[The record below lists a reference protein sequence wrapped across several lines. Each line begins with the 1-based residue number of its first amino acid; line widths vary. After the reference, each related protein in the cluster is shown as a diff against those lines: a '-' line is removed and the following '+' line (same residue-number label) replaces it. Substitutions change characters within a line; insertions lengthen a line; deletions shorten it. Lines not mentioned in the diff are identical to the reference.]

1 MTRLSSSISRTISS
15 RKAFWPSHRINAG
28 SSQLAASALLT
39 DLYQLTMLQSYYEEG
54 MEDTA
59 VFEFFVRRLPEH
71 RNFMLFAGLEQVLE
85 YIEHLHFSAEELEWL
100 KRSGRFDSG
109 FVDRLEQFRFSGD
122 VHAMAEGTVFF
133 PDEPVLR
140 VTASLPQAQLIESRL
155 INILHYQTLIAS
167 KAARCRLVA
176 PDKTLIEFGMR
187 RAHGA
192 EAALLA
198 ARANYIV
205 GFDGTATVQA
215 EHDFGVPIFGTM
227 AHSYIQSHQSESRA
241 FENFAHSHPDNVVL
255 LIDTYDT
262 RRGAEKVVSLAK
274 SLRKEGITIK
284 AVRLDSGNLLEMST
298 SVRGILDDGNCSDIS
313 IFASGDLDEYRLAE
327 LIDSGS
333 PIDAFGIGTR
343 LNISQDSPSLEC
355 VYKLQEYAG
364 QARRKKSVGK
374 TTWPGC
380 KQVYRHR
387 ASNSSFNGDQVTLA
401 NDVRGDGEALI
412 VPVMRKGK
420 RIKPAESLERIRER
434 SSDQLAS
441 LPEHLTALAVSAEPY
456 PVEMSQELK
465 VLAEQVD
472 KQFAGD

>member
-1 MTRLSSSISRTISS
+1 M
-15 RKAFWPSHRINAG
+15 
-28 SSQLAASALLT
+28 AASALLT
-39 DLYQLTMLQSYYEEG
+39 DLYQLMMLQSYYEEG

-71 RNFMLFAGLEQVLE
+71 RNFMLFAGLEQVLAYLE
-85 YIEHLHFSAEELEWL
+85 NLHFSQEELDWL
-100 KRSGRFDSG
+100 ARSGKFDAG
-109 FVDRLEQFRFSGD
+109 FVDRLEKFQFSGD

-140 VTASLPQAQLIESRL
+140 VTAALPQAQLIESRL

-176 PDKTLIEFGMR
+176 PDKTLIDFGMR

-198 ARANYIV
+198 ARANYIA

-215 EHDFGVPIFGTM
+215 ERDFGIPIFGTM
-227 AHSYIQSHQSESRA
+227 AHSYIQAHQSELQA

-262 RRGAEKVVSLAK
+262 RRGAEKVVRVART
-274 SLRKEGITIK
+274 LRKEGIAIK
-284 AVRLDSGNLLEMST
+284 AVRLDSGDLLDLSA
-298 SVRGILDDGNCSDIS
+298 SVRCILDDGDCRDIA
-313 IFASGDLDEYRLAE
+313 IFASGDLDEYGIAE
-327 LIDSGS
+327 LIDRSC

-343 LNISQDSPSLEC
+343 LNISQDSPSLDC

-364 QARRKKSVGK
+364 KARRKRSEGK
-374 TTWPGC
+374 ATWPGC
-380 KQVYRHR
+380 KQVYRR
-387 ASNSSFNGDQVTLA
+387 RVNNGSFDGDLVTLA
-401 NDVRGDGEALI
+401 SDVRGDGEALI

-420 RIKPAESLERIRER
+420 RIKPAETLERIRER

-441 LPEHLTALAVSAEPY
+441 LPKHLIALAVSAKRY
-456 PVEMSQELK
+456 PVEMSQGLK
-465 VLAEQVD
+465 DLAEQVD
-472 KQFAGD
+472 KQFACA

>member
-1 MTRLSSSISRTISS
+1 
-15 RKAFWPSHRINAG
+15 
-28 SSQLAASALLT
+28 LAASALLT

-85 YIEHLHFSAEELEWL
+85 YIENLRFSQEELEWL
-100 KRSGRFDSG
+100 KRSGKFDAG
-109 FVDRLEQFRFSGD
+109 FIDRLERFRFSGD
-122 VHAMAEGTVFF
+122 VQAMPEGTVFF

-140 VTASLPQAQLIESRL
+140 VTAALPEAQLIESRL

-176 PDKTLIEFGMR
+176 PGKTLVDFGMR

-198 ARANYIV
+198 GRANYIA

-215 EHDFGVPIFGTM
+215 GQDFGIPIFGTM
-227 AHSYIQSHQSESRA
+227 AHAYIQAHQSESLA
-241 FENFAHSHPDNVVL
+241 FENYANSHPDNVVL

-262 RRGAEKVVSLAK
+262 RRGAEKAVSLAK
-274 SLRKEGITIK
+274 SLRKQGVAIK
-284 AVRLDSGNLLEMST
+284 AVRLDSGDLSEMSA
-298 SVRGILDDGNCSDIS
+298 SVRHILDDGDCPDIS
-313 IFASGDLDEYRLAE
+313 IFVSGDLDEYELAR
-327 LIDSGS
+327 LIDSGC

-343 LNISQDSPSLEC
+343 LNISRDAPSLDC

-364 QARRKKSVGK
+364 QARRKKSQGK

-380 KQVYRHR
+380 KQVYRRR
-387 ASNSSFNGDQVTLA
+387 ASDGSFSGDLVTLA
-401 NDVRGDGEALI
+401 DDVRGDGEALI
-412 VPVMRKGK
+412 TPVMRKGQ
-420 RIKPAESLERIRER
+420 RIEPAETLERIRER
-434 SSDQLAS
+434 STDQLAS
-441 LPEHLTALAVSAEPY
+441 LPKHLTVLGDSAKDY
-456 PVEMSQELK
+456 PVEMSQSLK
-465 VLAEQVD
+465 DLAEKVD
-472 KQFAGD
+472 KQFADN

>member
-1 MTRLSSSISRTISS
+1 MTVTI
-15 RKAFWPSHRINAG
+15 AG

-59 VFEFFVRRLPEH
+59 VFEFFVRRLPAH

-85 YIEHLHFSAEELEWL
+85 YLENLHFSREELEWL
-100 KRSGRFDSG
+100 ERSGRFDAE
-109 FVDRLEQFRFSGD
+109 FVARLEQFQFSGD
-122 VHAMAEGTVFF
+122 IDAMSEGTVFF
-133 PDEPVLR
+133 PDEPALR
-140 VTASLPQAQLIESRL
+140 VTATLPQAQLIESRL

-176 PDKTLIEFGMR
+176 PGKTLIDFGMR

-205 GFDGTATVQA
+205 GFDGTATIQA
-215 EHDFGVPIFGTM
+215 EQDFGIPIFGTM
-227 AHSYIQSHQSESRA
+227 AHSYIQSHQSESQA
-241 FENFAHSHPDNVVL
+241 FEKYAYSHPDNVVL

-262 RRGAEKVVSLAK
+262 RRGAEKVVRLAK
-274 SLRKEGITIK
+274 SLREEGITIK
-284 AVRLDSGNLLEMST
+284 AVRLDSGDLLDLSV
-298 SVRGILDDGNCSDIS
+298 SVRCILDDGDCRDIAL
-313 IFASGDLDEYRLAE
+313 FASGDLDEYEIAE
-327 LIDSGS
+327 LIDRSC

-343 LNISQDSPSLEC
+343 LNISQDSPSLDC

-364 QARRKKSVGK
+364 QARRKRSEGK

-387 ASNSSFNGDQVTLA
+387 ANNGKFNGDLVTLA
-401 NDVRGDGEALI
+401 SDVRGDGEALI

-420 RIKPAESLERIRER
+420 RIKPAETLERIRER

-441 LPEHLTALAVSAEPY
+441 LPKDLTTLAVSAKRY
-456 PVEMSQELK
+456 PVEMSPGLK
-465 VLAEQVD
+465 DLAEHVD
-472 KQFAGD
+472 RHFAGN

>member
-1 MTRLSSSISRTISS
+1 
-15 RKAFWPSHRINAG
+15 
-28 SSQLAASALLT
+28 
-39 DLYQLTMLQSYYEEG
+39 